1 MIRLL
6 LFIAVLVFFSKAEEQ
21 NDALSSFL
29 QWSSHYIPHVKDPMK
44 HYQTWKRTWDYV
56 QEHNA
61 NHSSGLV
68 DYSLSMNQF
77 ALQRD
82 PHILPQIHN
91 QFIPDHRNEEHEYP
105 FDVDWRT
112 KGIITPVQY
121 DGCSQVLAL
130 VDAVDSAA
138 ALKTGHLVPFS
149 AEEVSDCCFGC
160 ICDPGPQQADPPT
173 ACVKR
178 NGGLCRDIDYPWT
191 TNMCMCHECIDG
203 SVRQPVQDYQTIANG
218 SEKDLVLA
226 LKKQP
231 VIVAIDSSDPSLKVR
246 RYYELSDNHNYNH
259 SYTRVE
265 YIHQLIAQ
273 LLI

>member
-6 LFIAVLVFFSKAEEQ
+6 LFIAVLVSFSKADEKQ
-21 NDALSSFL
+21 NDILSSFL
-29 QWSSHYIPHVKDPMK
+29 KWSSHYIPHVKDPMK

-56 QEHNA
+56 QEHNG

-68 DYSLSMNQF
+68 SYSLSMNQF
-77 ALQRD
+77 ALQID
-82 PHILPQIHN
+82 PHILPQTHD
-91 QFIPDHRNEEHEYP
+91 QLIPDDRNEEFEYP

-112 KGIITPVQY
+112 KGVITPVQY

-130 VDAVDSAA
+130 VDAVNSAVA
-138 ALKTGHLVPFS
+138 IKTGHLVPFS

-173 ACVKR
+173 TCVKR
-178 NGGLCRDIDYPWT
+178 NGGLCRDIDYPYT
-191 TNMCMCHECIDG
+191 TNMCMCHECNDG
-203 SVRQPVQDYQTIANG
+203 SVRQPIQDYHNIANG
-218 SEKDLVLA
+218 SEKDLAIA

-246 RYYELSDNHNYNH
+246 RHYDIM
-259 SYTRVE
+259 R
-265 YIHQLIAQ
+265 
-273 LLI
+273 